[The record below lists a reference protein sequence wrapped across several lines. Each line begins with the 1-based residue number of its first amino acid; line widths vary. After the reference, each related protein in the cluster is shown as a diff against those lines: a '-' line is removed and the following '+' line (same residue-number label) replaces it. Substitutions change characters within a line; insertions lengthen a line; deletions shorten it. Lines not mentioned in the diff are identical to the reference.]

1 MGNVTYQSV
10 IGFENMPTFHDAE
23 LVMIDHRPTD
33 QELRLRF
40 RRIDGG
46 VGTYRFTGVISQRV
60 IDFAG
65 QNVVS
70 RLLISAAYPFSAAE
84 IGQWLKWMNSREDF
98 EAASVDESLLN
109 RYLAD
114 FDADRKA
121 LFVLEPSCGAEVA
134 VLCEAIWLSLDPDV

>member
-10 IGFENMPTFHDAE
+10 IGLDNMPTFHDAE
-23 LVMIDHRPTD
+23 LVTIDHRPTD

-40 RRIDGG
+40 RRTDGG
-46 VGTYRFTGVISQRV
+46 IGTFRFTGVISQRV
-60 IDFAG
+60 IDFAA

-70 RLLISAAYPFSAAE
+70 RLLISPAYAFSAADVCK
-84 IGQWLKWMNSREDF
+84 WLKWMNSREDF
-98 EAASVDESLLN
+98 DAASVDGALLD

-114 FDADRKA
+114 FDVNRKA

-134 VLCEAIWLSLDPDV
+134 VLCEAIGLSLGPEV